1 MKQEIFTDRAPMPI
15 GPYSQAIKV
24 GDFLF
29 ISGQIAIDPATG
41 LFEAGDISIQ
51 TTMVLENIKKILQEA
66 SFTFDDVIKTTIYLK
81 NMEDFPTVNNI
92 YAEYVKKP
100 YPARSTVEASNLPK
114 GALVEIDVIAY
125 KS

>member
-1 MKQEIFTDRAPMPI
+1 MKQEIFTDRAPKPI

-29 ISGQIAIDPATG
+29 ISGQIAIDPVSG

-51 TTMVLENIKKILQEA
+51 TTMVIENIKKILQEA

-100 YPARSTVEASNLPK
+100 YPARSTVEVSNLPK

>member
-1 MKQEIFTDRAPMPI
+1 MKQEIFTERAPKPI

-66 SFTFDDVIKTTIYLK
+66 SFTFDDVIKTTIYLRQ
-81 NMEDFPTVNNI
+81 MEDFPTVNSI
-92 YAEYVKKP
+92 YEGYVKKP
-100 YPARSTVEASNLPK
+100 YPARSTVGVSNLPK